1 MTDVAS
7 RLKDELLQLSE
18 DDRLALARVLLE
30 SVDGPEDDVA
40 EDEAAW
46 IEELN
51 RRSDDLAAGRATAQP
66 FREAIEELRQ
76 EALRESR
83 LQ

>member
-30 SVDGPEDDVA
+30 SVGPEDDVA